1 MATIDKS
8 KFQFVKRDDFASET
22 IDAPAYS
29 YWKSVMR
36 QFLKKKS
43 TITMLGILI
52 AIILMS
58 FIYPMFSNFDFND
71 VSKVNDFSMRY
82 IKPSAQYWFGTDSNG
97 KSLFDG
103 VWFGARNSI
112 LISIIAT
119 VINLAIGVIIGGIWG
134 ISKTVDRVMMEIYNI
149 ISNIPALLIVIVL
162 TYSIGA
168 GFWHLIFAMTITGWV
183 GIAYTIRV
191 QIMRYRDLEYNLASR
206 TLGTPTLKIVTKNI
220 MPQLVSVIVTTTS
233 QMLPSFISY
242 EAFLS
247 FFGLGLP
254 VTVPSLGRL
263 ISDYSQNVTTNAYLF
278 WIPLT
283 TLILVSLTFFVVG
296 QNLADASDP
305 RTHR

>member
-1 MATIDKS
+1 MSTIDKE
-8 KFQFVKRDDFASET
+8 KFQFVKRDDFASEA

-29 YWKSVMR
+29 YWGSVFR
-36 QFLKKKS
+36 QFMKKKS
-43 TITMLGILI
+43 TVVMLGILV

-58 FIYPMFSNFDFND
+58 FIYPMFSKFDFND
-71 VSKVNDFSMRY
+71 VSKVNDFSARY
-82 IKPSAQYWFGTDSNG
+82 IKSNAQHWFGTDSNG

-112 LISIIAT
+112 LISVIAT
-119 VINLAIGVIIGGIWG
+119 VINLVIGVFVGGIWG
-134 ISKTVDRVMMEIYNI
+134 ISKSVDRVMMEVYNV
-149 ISNIPALLIVIVL
+149 ISNIPSLLIVIVL

-168 GFWHLIFAMTITGWV
+168 GFWNLIFAMSVTTWI
-183 GIAYTIRV
+183 GIAFMIRV
-191 QIMRYRDLEYNLASR
+191 QILRYRDLEYNLASR
-206 TLGTPTLKIVTKNI
+206 TLGTPTLKIVAKNI
-220 MPQLVSVIVTTTS
+220 MPQLVSVIVTTMT

-254 VTVPSLGRL
+254 ITVPSLGRL

-283 TLILVSLTFFVVG
+283 TLVLVSLSLFVVG

>member
-1 MATIDKS
+1 MSTISND
-8 KFQFVKRDDFASET
+8 KFQFVKRDDFASEA

-29 YWKSVMR
+29 YWGSVFR

-43 TITMLGILI
+43 TIIMLGILI
-52 AIILMS
+52 SIVLMS
-58 FIYPMFSNFDFND
+58 FIYPMFSDFDFND
-71 VSKVNDFSMRY
+71 VSKVNDFSARY
-82 IKPSAQYWFGTDSNG
+82 IKPNAEHWFGTDSNG

-112 LISIIAT
+112 LISVIAT
-119 VINLAIGVIIGGIWG
+119 FVNLFIGVVIGGIWG
-134 ISKTVDRVMMEIYNI
+134 ISKSVDRIMMEVYNVI
-149 ISNIPALLIVIVL
+149 NNIPSLLIVIVL

-168 GFWHLIFAMTITGWV
+168 GFWNLIFAMSVTTWIGV
-183 GIAYTIRV
+183 AHSIRI
-191 QIMRYRDLEYNLASR
+191 QMLRYRDLEYNLASR
-206 TLGTPTLKIVTKNI
+206 TLGTPSYKIIMKNI
-220 MPQLVSVIVTTTS
+220 MPQLVSVIVTSTS

-254 VTVPSLGRL
+254 ITVPSLGRL

-283 TLILVSLTFFVVG
+283 TLVLVSLSLFVVG

>member
-8 KFQFVKRDDFASET
+8 KFQIVKRDDFASET

-168 GFWHLIFAMTITGWV
+168 GFWNLIFAMTITGWV

>member
-82 IKPSAQYWFGTDSNG
+82 IKPSGQYWFGTDSNG

-134 ISKTVDRVMMEIYNI
+134 ISKTVDRVMMEVYNI

-168 GFWHLIFAMTITGWV
+168 GFWNLIFAMTITGWV
-183 GIAYTIRV
+183 GIAYTIRI

-206 TLGTPTLKIVTKNI
+206 TLGTPTYKIVTKNI

-283 TLILVSLTFFVVG
+283 TLILVSLSFFVVG

>member
-1 MATIDKS
+1 MSTIDKE

-29 YWKSVMR
+29 YWGSVFR
-36 QFLKKKS
+36 QFMKKKS
-43 TITMLGILI
+43 TVVMLGILV

-58 FIYPMFSNFDFND
+58 FIYPMFSKFDFND
-71 VSKVNDFSMRY
+71 VSKVNDFSARY
-82 IKPSAQYWFGTDSNG
+82 IKPNAEYWFGTDSNG

-112 LISIIAT
+112 LISVIAT
-119 VINLAIGVIIGGIWG
+119 VINLVIGVFVGGIWG
-134 ISKTVDRVMMEIYNI
+134 ISKSVDRVMMEVYNV
-149 ISNIPALLIVIVL
+149 ISNIPSLLIVIVL

-168 GFWHLIFAMTITGWV
+168 GFWNLICAMSVTTWI
-183 GIAYTIRV
+183 GIAYMIRV
-191 QIMRYRDLEYNLASR
+191 QILRYRDLEYNLASR
-206 TLGTPTLKIVTKNI
+206 TLGTPTLKIVAKNI
-220 MPQLVSVIVTTTS
+220 MPQLVSVIVTTMT

-254 VTVPSLGRL
+254 ITVPSLGRL

-283 TLILVSLTFFVVG
+283 TLVLVSLSLFVVG